1 MNDKPPQ
8 PVIGTHAPRNGTRP
22 PHKKQPGRVSPGI
35 SRSPGMPRKGHGV
48 PGRPRAADVRRTRSR
63 VLLGLYAVLCV
74 EAGAALL
81 TSPALAIKHVR
92 VRGLDSLPPD
102 ERQATLQTL
111 ALPRALNWFRVPLGR
126 LRANTSSL
134 PWVQAASV
142 ERSYSGTLFVRIA
155 PRQPFVALK
164 IGPTWYEADR
174 DGVPIRPARI
184 AIASRLPR
192 VVMQAARPVQMGVPV
207 GDAALN
213 ASLEILQKTTQESSS
228 SILKIVV
235 DQSDNMC
242 LNMRDGVQFQ
252 LGQADNIAAKIAL
265 VNGIYAREPN
275 IGKTLAAINIS
286 CPSAPACTPR
296 VAQALPPTAGPFAPP
311 ASATP

>member
-8 PVIGTHAPRNGTRP
+8 PATGTHAPRNGTRP
-22 PHKKQPGRVSPGI
+22 PHKKQPHRVSPNT
-35 SRSPGMPRKGHGV
+35 PRKGHAV
-48 PGRPRAADVRRTRSR
+48 SRRPRAADVRRTRSR

-74 EAGAALL
+74 EAIVALL
-81 TSPALAIKHVR
+81 TSPALAIKTMC
-92 VRGLDSLPPD
+92 VRGLDSLPV
-102 ERQATLQTL
+102 EEQQATLQTL

-126 LRANTSSL
+126 LRANASGL
-134 PWVQAASV
+134 PWVQTASV
-142 ERSYSGTLFVRIA
+142 ERSYSGTLFVHIA
-155 PRQPFVALK
+155 PRQPFLALK
-164 IGPTWYEADR
+164 IGPAWYEADR

-184 AIASRLPR
+184 AVASRLPR

-207 GDAALN
+207 GDVALN

-228 SILKIVV
+228 SILKIAV
-235 DQSDNMC
+235 DQNDNIC

-252 LGQADNIAAKIAL
+252 LGQAENIPVKIAL

-275 IGKTLAAINIS
+275 IGKTLAAVNIS

-296 VAQALPPTAGPFAPP
+296 VAQALPPTAGPFATP
-311 ASATP
+311 ASAAP